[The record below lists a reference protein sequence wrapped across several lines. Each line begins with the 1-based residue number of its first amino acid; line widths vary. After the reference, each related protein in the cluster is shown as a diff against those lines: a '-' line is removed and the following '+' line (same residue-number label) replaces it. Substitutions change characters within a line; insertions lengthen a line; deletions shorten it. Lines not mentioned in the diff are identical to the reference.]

1 MWQNSGISLPKLVTR
16 IFSYW
21 FERNEM
27 RLLRH
32 EKYVSNAKSFSEIS
46 VKLFRL

>member
-1 MWQNSGISLPKLVTR
+1 
-16 IFSYW
+16 
-21 FERNEM
+21 M